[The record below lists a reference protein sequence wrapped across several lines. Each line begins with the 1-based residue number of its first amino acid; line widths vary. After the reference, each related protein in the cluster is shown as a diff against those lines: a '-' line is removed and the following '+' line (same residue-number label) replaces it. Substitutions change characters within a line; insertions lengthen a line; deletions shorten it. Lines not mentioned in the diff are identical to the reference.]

1 MLAQPVAWLSLEAG
15 AQEPAKTGVKVLETV
30 LVTATRRSESAQDVG
45 LSMTVLDED
54 ALNAKGVELF
64 FDFATAVPNL
74 SFGVT
79 GDGALA
85 ARSVAIR
92 GIQGA
97 GTTGFYIDDTP
108 VLETI
113 DPRILDIERVEV
125 LRGPQGTLWGAR
137 SMGGNV
143 RLITKQPSTEG
154 FEGMFHAGSSVTDEG
169 GLNYTAD
176 GAVNIPMIDDT
187 LSARISAFYNYE
199 EGFFDKGLGPRTAP
213 PTEVRKNIDDLTAQ
227 GGQIALRWEPTDE
240 LTITPR
246 IMYQKVEMDGF
257 RFADREPGNFL
268 QRQILG
274 LPEGGEDEWYLGS
287 LTVDYATEYGAL
299 TSSTSYFERDVFEF
313 EDATDAQAAFFGV
326 LLPSPISRAR
336 GLERFVQELRFSSEL
351 DGPLQFVVGAFYSD
365 STIPRLYTWTT
376 EGAADIFGTD
386 TAVIF
391 DDERTAKEAA
401 VFGEVSYALTEAL
414 TATLGLRYFR
424 NETTFTQFTDG
435 YFYGGVSSTIN
446 PPDAEDNGINPKLLL
461 EYQWTDNV
469 MTYVSAAEGFR
480 IGGNNIGLPPSCDAE
495 LEALGTSNEG
505 AKSYDSDSLW
515 SYEAGIKSTLA
526 DQRVTLNAAV
536 FHAVWSDI
544 QSTVLLDCGFG
555 FTGNAGEA
563 ESTGFE
569 VEMNAQVTNN
579 LKLGVNLGY
588 NKAEITKAGGATGQS
603 KGDPIYQVPEWTFSS
618 NIEYRDSAFADYEW
632 VARADFS
639 YVDESFSVNN
649 AGAGSARLRP
659 DYQLLDAR
667 VGLQNDL
674 YTFTLYAKNLTNE
687 EINLSDNRSI
697 GVEVN
702 DLQRIVTNRPRT
714 IGFEVRANF

>member
-1 MLAQPVAWLSLEAG
+1 MAQHSIEFSVRKLVTALVLAQPVAWLSLEAG

-30 LVTATRRSESAQDVG
+30 LVTATRRRESAQDVG
-45 LSMTVLDED
+45 LSMTVLDDD

-414 TATLGLRYFR
+414 TATLGLR
-424 NETTFTQFTDG
+424 
-435 YFYGGVSSTIN
+435 
-446 PPDAEDNGINPKLLL
+446 
-461 EYQWTDNV
+461 
-469 MTYVSAAEGFR
+469 
-480 IGGNNIGLPPSCDAE
+480 
-495 LEALGTSNEG
+495 
-505 AKSYDSDSLW
+505 
-515 SYEAGIKSTLA
+515 
-526 DQRVTLNAAV
+526 
-536 FHAVWSDI
+536 
-544 QSTVLLDCGFG
+544 
-555 FTGNAGEA
+555 
-563 ESTGFE
+563 
-569 VEMNAQVTNN
+569 
-579 LKLGVNLGY
+579 
-588 NKAEITKAGGATGQS
+588 
-603 KGDPIYQVPEWTFSS
+603 
-618 NIEYRDSAFADYEW
+618 
-632 VARADFS
+632 
-639 YVDESFSVNN
+639 
-649 AGAGSARLRP
+649 
-659 DYQLLDAR
+659 
-667 VGLQNDL
+667 
-674 YTFTLYAKNLTNE
+674 
-687 EINLSDNRSI
+687 
-697 GVEVN
+697 
-702 DLQRIVTNRPRT
+702 
-714 IGFEVRANF
+714 

>member
-1 MLAQPVAWLSLEAG
+1 MPKRSTDFSVRKLVTALVLAQPVAWLSVAAD
-15 AQEPAKTGVKVLETV
+15 AQEPAKSGVKVLETV

-54 ALNAKGVELF
+54 ALNAKGVEVF

-85 ARSVAIR
+85 ARTIAIR

-113 DPRILDIERVEV
+113 DPRILDIERVEI

-154 FEGMFHAGSSVTDEG
+154 FEGTFHAGSSVTDEG

-187 LSARISAFYNYE
+187 LLARISAFYNYE
-199 EGFFDKGLGPRTAP
+199 EGFFDKGLGPRSAP
-213 PTEVRKNIDDLTAQ
+213 PTEVRNNIDDLTAQ
-227 GGQIALRWEPTDE
+227 GGQIALRWEPTDA

-268 QRQILG
+268 QRQIFG

-287 LTVDYATEYGAL
+287 LTVDYATEYGSL
-299 TSSTSYFERDVFEF
+299 TSSTSYFERDVIEF
-313 EDATDAQAAFFGV
+313 EDSTDAQLAFFGV
-326 LLPSPISRAR
+326 LLPSPISRSR
-336 GLERFVQELRFSSEL
+336 GLERFVQELRFSSDL
-351 DGPLQFVVGAFYSD
+351 DGALQFVVGAFYSD
-365 STIPRLYTWTT
+365 STVPRLYTWTT

-401 VFGEVSYALTEAL
+401 IFGEVSYDLTEAL

-446 PPDAEDNGINPKLLL
+446 PPDAEENGVNPKLLL

-469 MTYVSAAEGFR
+469 MTYVSAAEGYR
-480 IGGNNIGLPPSCDAE
+480 IGGNNIGLPPTCDAE
-495 LEALGTSNEG
+495 LESLGTSRDG
-505 AKSYDSDSLW
+505 VQSFDSDSLW

-526 DQRVTLNAAV
+526 DQRLTLNAAV
-536 FHAVWSDI
+536 FHSVWSDI
-544 QSTVLLDCGFG
+544 QTTVLLDCGFG

-569 VEMNAQVTNN
+569 VEINAQVTNN
-579 LKLGVNLGY
+579 LTLGVNLGY
-588 NKAEITKAGGATGQS
+588 NNAEITKAGEATGQS
-603 KGDPIYQVPEWTFSS
+603 KGDPIYQVDAQRKVVGDLRV
-618 NIEYRDSAFADYEW
+618 YL
-632 VARADFS
+632 DFK
-639 YVDESFSVNN
+639 
-649 AGAGSARLRP
+649 ACAL
-659 DYQLLDAR
+659 
-667 VGLQNDL
+667 
-674 YTFTLYAKNLTNE
+674 
-687 EINLSDNRSI
+687 
-697 GVEVN
+697 
-702 DLQRIVTNRPRT
+702 
-714 IGFEVRANF
+714 GF